1 MILIE
6 IVPTEL
12 LEDQSSKQIIEEMD
26 EIKKR
31 IANHSFQINRAGVG
45 TLYAIFAL
53 INRRYTD
60 FVFRRFVNT
69 HWNTKTVGLT
79 HLPYAVRRTE
89 YPWAIYNADLNRTNL
104 EILDVGSSIS
114 LLPHYLSKHGHQVS
128 VLDIAP
134 IPMKKLGPMMA
145 KWANLPTINY
155 KLGSVLD
162 LPFPDESF
170 DRVFCISTLEH
181 LEEEIVNGKIVN
193 YRKKNLDIKAI
204 AEMLRVL
211 RTGGLLIL
219 TLDWSESVPRSYK
232 LDDIYTRLLKPYRRF
247 LLRRS
252 NKPEIDWEKMKK
264 EYIKI
269 FKSSPPYFAIYEGW
283 ACGVVLRKGEEGK
296 N

>member
-1 MILIE
+1 VILIE

-31 IANHSFQINRAGVG
+31 IVNHSFQINRAGVG

-128 VLDIAP
+128 VLDIDP
-134 IPMKKLGPMMA
+134 ITMKKLGPMMA
-145 KWANLPTINY
+145 KWANLPSIKY

-181 LEEEIVNGKIVN
+181 LEEETVNGKIVN

-204 AEMLRVL
+204 AEMFRVL
-211 RTGGLLIL
+211 RTGGLLII

-247 LLRRS
+247 LLRS
-252 NKPEIDWEKMKK
+252 NKPEIDWDKMKE
-264 EYIKI
+264 EYVKI
-269 FKSSPPYFAIYEGW
+269 WKSYPPYNYVYENW
-283 ACGVVLRKGEEGK
+283 SCGVVLRKGEEGK